1 MGPTLDLTAI
11 AVVKCQHAE
20 GEVNLFNILSQTIID
35 NTSYA
40 LAA

>member
-20 GEVNLFNILSQTIID
+20 GCDEPLKYLVSNN
-35 NTSYA
+35 N
-40 LAA
+40 